1 MDVNFEDVDYATL
14 QEIISEKTD
23 FILTL
28 LSSCMRRDIDAEE
41 MGVLN
46 RVIEQVYSEN
56 YAMRKKINGETEL
69 VTEFSVPSYMKRPE
83 TILPIASDL
92 TSDEQERKYS
102 PTLQDVYQK
111 LKDMDKD
118 VTAQKLAAHMQI
130 FVNGSLNLFNHRTN
144 IDLNRKFIVF
154 DLSGIKENLRVT
166 CMLVMLEIVRSK
178 IVQNFKQNIGQMY
191 I

>member
-1 MDVNFEDVDYATL
+1 
-14 QEIISEKTD
+14 
-23 FILTL
+23 
-28 LSSCMRRDIDAEE
+28 MRRKW
-41 MGVLN
+41 GFLN

-111 LKDMDKD
+111 LKTWIKMLLLRSW
-118 VTAQKLAAHMQI
+118 QLI
-130 FVNGSLNLFNHRTN
+130 CRFFVNGSLNLFNHRTN
-144 IDLNRKFIVF
+144 IDLNRKFNC
-154 DLSGIKENLRVT
+154 L
-166 CMLVMLEIVRSK
+166 
-178 IVQNFKQNIGQMY
+178 
-191 I
+191 

>member
-1 MDVNFEDVDYATL
+1 M
-14 QEIISEKTD
+14 
-23 FILTL
+23 
-28 LSSCMRRDIDAEE
+28 
-41 MGVLN
+41 N

-178 IVQNFKQNIGQMY
+178 IVQNFKQNNWTNVY
-191 I
+191 IDEFHELLGIQAVADYVIKLWKEVGKLHGSMTGITQI